1 VIPDPVPWRVGSPRC
16 GAYSTS
22 GYSGTPRQCSAPVA
36 HAGLRLRKE
45 PVEVWLAFACDL
57 HRDELIAPR
66 ELLDRDHAVL
76 ADWRER
82 EQRALD
88 GRGWDPPRPLAVGTA
103 ANYLVRRA
111 LRKTA
116 TWPLG

>member
-1 VIPDPVPWRVGSPRC
+1 MSMCRSHDVADF
-16 GAYSTS
+16 
-22 GYSGTPRQCSAPVA
+22 SAPT
-36 HAGLRLRKE
+36 GRLGKE

-57 HRDELIAPR
+57 HRDELLAPR

-88 GRGWDPPRPLAVGTA
+88 GKG
-103 ANYLVRRA
+103 
-111 LRKTA
+111 
-116 TWPLG
+116 